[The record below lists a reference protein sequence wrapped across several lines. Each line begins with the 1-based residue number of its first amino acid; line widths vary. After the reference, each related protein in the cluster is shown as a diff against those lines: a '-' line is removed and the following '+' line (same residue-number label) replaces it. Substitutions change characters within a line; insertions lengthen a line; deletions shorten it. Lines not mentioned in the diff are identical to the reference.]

1 MSARRRLA
9 GPSRAALLLLAVTIV
24 AGCSRGDGEI
34 RGSGTIEMDEVDI
47 ASFVG
52 GRLVRLSVNEGDS
65 VRAGDTLAVLDRGE
79 ITSQVAAQ
87 AAEAERA
94 QSQARDLQ
102 QGARP
107 AELMIAREAL
117 RVAEAEL
124 DQARLTYE
132 RTDKLFK
139 TGVAPS
145 AEMDQARIALRAAEA
160 RAAGAREQLRLQED
174 GYRRSQVTAAKQGAT
189 AALAQLA
196 GARSRASELVLT
208 APRAGIVLLVNYRTG
223 ELVPPNSP
231 VLTLGDPDSL
241 WMRVYVAAP
250 LLTKLR
256 LGATAEVRPIGAKQP
271 YPGHVVS
278 IASDAEFTPRAALTE
293 EEQANLVFGVKLVLA
308 KSGGALKAGLPAD
321 ARITAAR

>member
-1 MSARRRLA
+1 MSARGGGKQFL
-9 GPSRAALLLLAVTIV
+9 RAALLLAAVAI
-24 AGCSRGDGEI
+24 AGCSRGDGSI

-52 GRLVRLSVNEGDS
+52 GRLVHLGVNEGDS

-79 ITSQVAAQ
+79 VSAQLAAQ
-87 AAEAERA
+87 MAEAERA
-94 QSQARDLQ
+94 ESQARDLQ

-117 RVAEAEL
+117 RAAEADLE
-124 DQARLTYE
+124 QARVTYE

-139 TGVAPS
+139 SGVAPP
-145 AEMDQARIALRAAEA
+145 AEMDQVRIAVRAAEA
-160 RAAGAREQLRLQED
+160 RASGAREQLRLQEE
-174 GYRRSQVTAAKQGAT
+174 GYRRAQVVAAQQGAT

-208 APRAGIVLLVNYRTG
+208 APRSGVVLLVNYRTG
-223 ELVPPNSP
+223 ELVPPNSA

-250 LLTKLR
+250 LLPKLR
-256 LGATAEVRPIGAKQP
+256 LGASAEVRPIGAKQP
-271 YPGHVVS
+271 YAGRVVS

-308 KSGGALKAGLPAD
+308 KNGRALKAGLPAD
-321 ARITAAR
+321 ARISPAP